1 MNASKRGFRFGVFR
15 LVLPT
20 ASLTIAGLLAGP
32 YLLNVPVYQRP
43 YSWGRD
49 QAEQLLEDLL
59 EASGLGANLDAEQD
73 YFLGNILLMD
83 APGNV
88 TARIT
93 PKMATREFDVVDGQ
107 QRIVTLLTLF
117 AVLRD
122 LEANTKKS
130 IGRRVQSI
138 VSVQQGAP
146 FFRTERLR
154 VHLTSRDR
162 PAFEKH
168 VLELGSTLLP
178 ALPDQLSPPEAALI
192 AVRDLFVREL
202 RDLGDGAREALF
214 EFITDRGYV
223 TLTISHDIDRAH
235 RTFVV
240 LNERGKK
247 LQRNDILKADLLSR
261 LPAANMDWGIKTWDD
276 VSDQLGADFETFF
289 AHLRTI
295 YGQVRPQI
303 VSGVRAVIRDVGGA
317 ELFLKTVF
325 LPLAKS
331 YALIRSGG
339 DGTLPQQMT
348 RHLTYLNRLPDGDWA
363 PAAMLA
369 LKDWQSN
376 PAGAERSLAE
386 IERLAYLMRV
396 LCMGSGKRVRR
407 FADVVSALRSGSKL
421 SAASPAIQLS
431 REEGRN
437 IAFHLRDLHKR
448 NARACKLVLM
458 RLNDEIEGT
467 VSDVNPDHYTIEHVL
482 PQRPAPTSEWR
493 RWFPVAEERGM
504 LVESLGNLVL
514 ITQKQNDKARNASF
528 EAKKQIYT
536 VVEPGAPLLAVTR
549 DILDVPEWR
558 PLEIQGR
565 EERLMQM
572 VERVWRIDLAL
583 ARPSPRAAAVP
594 QADLAEQA
602 PLSPPAA
609 MLSPADR

>member
-1 MNASKRGFRFGVFR
+1 M
-15 LVLPT
+15 LPT

-49 QAEQLLEDLL
+49 EAEQLLEDFL
-59 EASGLGANLDAEQD
+59 EAVGLGANLEAEQD

-93 PKMATREFDVVDGQ
+93 PKMAVREFDVVDGQ

-122 LEANTKKS
+122 LEGNTKKP

-138 VSVQQGAP
+138 ISAQQGAP

-154 VHLTSRDR
+154 LHLTSRDR
-162 PAFEKH
+162 PVFEKH
-168 VLELGSTLLP
+168 VLDPGSTLESP
-178 ALPDQLSPPEAALI
+178 VSDQLSPSEAAII

-202 RDLGDGAREALF
+202 RELGEGERESLF
-214 EFITDRGYV
+214 EFVADRGYV
-223 TLTISHDIDRAH
+223 TLTICHDIDRAH

-261 LPAANMDWGIKTWDD
+261 LSASNTAWGVKTWDD
-276 VSDQLGADFETFF
+276 VSEQLGVDFEPFF

-295 YGQVRPQI
+295 HGQVRPQI
-303 VSGVRAVIRDVGGA
+303 VSGVRAIVRDVGGA

-339 DGTLPQQMT
+339 DGTLPPQMT
-348 RHLTYLNRLPDGDWA
+348 RHLTYLNRLADGDWA

-369 LKDWQSN
+369 LKDWQSD
-376 PAGAERSLAE
+376 PVAAERSLAE

-407 FADVVSALRSGSKL
+407 FADVISALRSSSKL
-421 SAASPAIQLS
+421 SAASPAFQLS
-431 REEGRN
+431 REEVRN

-458 RLNDEIEGT
+458 RLNDEIDGT
-467 VSDVNPDHYTIEHVL
+467 VSDVIPDHYTIEHVL

-493 RWFPVAEERGM
+493 RWFPVAEERGK
-504 LVESLGNLVL
+504 LVESLGNLAL
-514 ITQKQNDKARNASF
+514 ITQKQNDRARNASF

-536 VVEPGAPLLAVTR
+536 AVEPGAPLLAVTR
-549 DILDVPEWR
+549 DILDVPEWH
-558 PLEIQGR
+558 PLAVLDR
-565 EERLMQM
+565 EEQLMQM
-572 VERVWRIDLAL
+572 IERVWRIDLAL
-583 ARPSPRAAAVP
+583 ARPGPRTTPMP

-602 PLSPPAA
+602 SATPPAA
-609 MLSPADR
+609 MQSRADR

>member
-1 MNASKRGFRFGVFR
+1 
-15 LVLPT
+15 VLPT

-49 QAEQLLEDLL
+49 QAEQLLEDFL
-59 EASGLGANLDAEQD
+59 EAVGLGVNLEAEQD

-93 PKMATREFDVVDGQ
+93 PKMTVREFDVVDGQ

-122 LEANTKKS
+122 LEGNTKKP

-138 VSVQQGAP
+138 ISAQQGAP

-154 VHLTSRDR
+154 LHLTSRDR
-162 PAFEKH
+162 PVFEKH
-168 VLELGSTLLP
+168 VLDPGSTLESP
-178 ALPDQLSPPEAALI
+178 VSDQLSPSETAII

-202 RDLGDGAREALF
+202 RELGEGERESLF
-214 EFITDRGYV
+214 EFVADRGYI

-261 LPAANMDWGIKTWDD
+261 LSASNTSWGVKTWDD
-276 VSDQLGADFETFF
+276 ISEQLGADFEPFF

-303 VSGVRAVIRDVGGA
+303 VSGVRAIIRDVGGA

-339 DGTLPQQMT
+339 DGTLPPQMT
-348 RHLTYLNRLPDGDWA
+348 RHLTYLNRLDDGDWA

-369 LKDWQSN
+369 LKDWQSD
-376 PAGAERSLAE
+376 PAAAERSLAE

-407 FADVVSALRSGSKL
+407 FSDVISALRSGSKL
-421 SAASPAIQLS
+421 SAASPAFQLS
-431 REEGRN
+431 REEVRN

-448 NARACKLVLM
+448 SARACKLVLM
-458 RLNDEIEGT
+458 RLNDEIDGT
-467 VSDVNPDHYTIEHVL
+467 VSDVIPDHYTIEHVL

-493 RWFPVAEERGM
+493 RWFPVAEERGK
-504 LVESLGNLVL
+504 LVESLGNLAL
-514 ITQKQNDKARNASF
+514 ITQKQNDRARNASF
-528 EAKKQIYT
+528 EAKKKIYT
-536 VVEPGAPLLAVTR
+536 AVEPGAPLLAVTR
-549 DILDVPEWR
+549 DILDVPEWH
-558 PLEIQGR
+558 PLAVLDR
-565 EERLMQM
+565 EEQLMQM
-572 VERVWRIDLAL
+572 IERVWRIDLAL
-583 ARPSPRAAAVP
+583 ARPGPRTIPMP

-602 PLSPPAA
+602 SATPPAA
-609 MLSPADR
+609 MQSRADR

>member
-1 MNASKRGFRFGVFR
+1 M
-15 LVLPT
+15 LPT

-49 QAEQLLEDLL
+49 QAEQLLEDFL
-59 EASGLGANLDAEQD
+59 EAVGLGANLEAEQD

-93 PKMATREFDVVDGQ
+93 PKMAVREFDVVDGQ

-122 LEANTKKS
+122 LEGNTKKP

-138 VSVQQGAP
+138 ISAQQGAP

-154 VHLTSRDR
+154 LHLTSRDR
-162 PAFEKH
+162 PVFEKH
-168 VLELGSTLLP
+168 VLDPGSTLESP
-178 ALPDQLSPPEAALI
+178 VSDQLSPSEAAII

-202 RDLGDGAREALF
+202 RELGEGERESLF
-214 EFITDRGYV
+214 EFVADRGYV

-261 LPAANMDWGIKTWDD
+261 LSASNTAWGVKTWDD
-276 VSDQLGADFETFF
+276 VSEQLGVDFEPFF

-295 YGQVRPQI
+295 HGQVRPQI
-303 VSGVRAVIRDVGGA
+303 VSGVRAIVRDVGGA

-339 DGTLPQQMT
+339 DGTLPPQMT
-348 RHLTYLNRLPDGDWA
+348 RHLTYLNRLADGDWA

-369 LKDWQSN
+369 LKDWQSD
-376 PAGAERSLAE
+376 PVAAERSLAE

-407 FADVVSALRSGSKL
+407 FADVISALRSSSKL
-421 SAASPAIQLS
+421 SAASPAFQLS
-431 REEGRN
+431 REEVRN

-458 RLNDEIEGT
+458 RLNDEIDGT
-467 VSDVNPDHYTIEHVL
+467 VSDVIPDHYTIEHVL

-493 RWFPVAEERGM
+493 RWFPVAEERGK
-504 LVESLGNLVL
+504 LVESLGNLAL
-514 ITQKQNDKARNASF
+514 ITQKQNDRARNASF

-536 VVEPGAPLLAVTR
+536 AVEPGSPLLAVTR
-549 DILDVPEWR
+549 DILDVPEWH
-558 PLEIQGR
+558 PLAVLDR
-565 EERLMQM
+565 EEQLMQM
-572 VERVWRIDLAL
+572 IERVWRIDLAL
-583 ARPSPRAAAVP
+583 ARPGPRTTPMP

-602 PLSPPAA
+602 SATPPAA
-609 MLSPADR
+609 MQSRADR